1 MLESSQF
8 FTKYQDQIWFIWTG
22 FKIIPNGGIMNM
34 KIAFPKISKMSCSPT
49 QIFKNKNK
57 VEISSLAGKGT
68 LPESNQGNN
77 KLLKL
82 FHTFLLME
90 IEDLLDSND

>member
-1 MLESSQF
+1 
-8 FTKYQDQIWFIWTG
+8 
-22 FKIIPNGGIMNM
+22 MNM

-68 LPESNQGNN
+68 LPESN
-77 KLLKL
+77 
-82 FHTFLLME
+82 
-90 IEDLLDSND
+90 